1 MKRNK
6 LGYDKAMQLI
16 NKNKVEYEKEENGR
30 YRIKVSNGEQDTEFV
45 RSLIEENAR
54 LKEKLE
60 LIKQMI

>member
-16 NKNKVEYEKEENGR
+16 YNNKIEYQKEENGR
-30 YRIKVSNGEQDTEFV
+30 YRIKVSNNKNDTEFV

>member
-1 MKRNK
+1 MQRNK
-6 LGYDKAMQLI
+6 IGYEKAIQLI
-16 NKNKVEYEKEENGR
+16 NNNKVEYQKEENGR
-30 YRIKVSNGEQDTEFV
+30 YRIKVSNNENDTEFV